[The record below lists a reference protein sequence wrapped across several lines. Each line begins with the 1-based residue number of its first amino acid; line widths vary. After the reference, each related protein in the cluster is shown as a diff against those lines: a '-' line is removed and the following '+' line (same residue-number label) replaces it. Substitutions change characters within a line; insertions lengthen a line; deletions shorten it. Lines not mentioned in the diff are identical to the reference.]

1 VDDGRLGIGRSV
13 REWILSRHGAPGD
26 GILDKELPLDRGE
39 VLRDLI
45 RAVDKQDYPAAAKLA
60 GMLSPREGVQVRR
73 LPGGGGVV
81 LTVPQG
87 RGEWEVVDVLVM
99 G

>member
-13 REWILSRHGAPGD
+13 REWILSRHGAGEDPPG
-26 GILDKELPLDRGE
+26 KELPMDRGE

-45 RAVDKQDYPAAAKLA
+45 RATDREDWPAAAKLA